1 MMGKKFDTKDYIENT
16 TIEGLYTL
24 HAITNIV
31 KNNNINMPIITMID
45 DIVNGKKSPDDF
57 IKLLIKLK

>member
-1 MMGKKFDTKDYIENT
+1 MNY
-16 TIEGLYTL
+16 
-24 HAITNIV
+24 NIDMLNLMHEEDKHEKQF